1 MIECWCAMSPHDRL
15 HIISEQYPFL
25 PAPLTI
31 GQKSQVQKALI
42 MKHQG
47 GHYALTFHYAQCY
60 LSREPTR
67 IMLSTKSH
75 RENPHVHVELSRYF
89 Y

>member
-25 PAPLTI
+25 PAPLMI

-42 MKHQG
+42 MKCQG
-47 GHYALTFHYAQCY
+47 GHYALTFHYA
-60 LSREPTR
+60 
-67 IMLSTKSH
+67 
-75 RENPHVHVELSRYF
+75 
-89 Y
+89 